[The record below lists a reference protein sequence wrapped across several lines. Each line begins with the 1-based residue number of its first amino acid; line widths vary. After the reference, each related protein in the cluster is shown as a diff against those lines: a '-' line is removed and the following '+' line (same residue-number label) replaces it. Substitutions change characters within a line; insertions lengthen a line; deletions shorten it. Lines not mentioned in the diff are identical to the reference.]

1 MNLRFL
7 IALFFLIV
15 LNHTA
20 SSQNNQNQTIELF
33 LQKEYPENEPGAVI
47 LIAKN
52 NDVIFKKALGLSHLK
67 KRKPLKTDMVF
78 QIGSMTKQF
87 TSAAILQLIES
98 GKVSLEDPIQKYVEY
113 FPIKEYPITIH
124 HLLSQTSGIPE
135 FFDVDE
141 EEMHLLAKEH
151 TPKQLID
158 YYKDEPLEF
167 EPGTKYQYSN
177 SNYPLLGVAIEKVS
191 GVSLKEYLRV
201 NIFEP
206 LGMTSTSL
214 WYDDEM
220 KKKKIAKG
228 YRNYKGSLIPSPE
241 IVGSVPYAAGA
252 IVSTVDDLHI
262 WNMELKNKSI
272 LTDFVVKNLITE
284 KLTKQG
290 SGTGYGYG
298 FFMKNL
304 LGNKTIQHG
313 GNLYGFTSYGLY
325 IPDENL
331 FVCILANKSM
341 ERTEE
346 VTNYLASVI
355 LGNPLDIQDKNQIQY
370 TVYEEFFGT
379 YQLKGESKLIEV
391 FMVDDVLVLDFPGAK
406 GTGTT
411 LTITDKDKMESKAAK
426 AKFQFTRNQEG
437 EIIGFTA
444 DQNGITEWEKIK

>member
-7 IALFFLIV
+7 IALFFSIII
-15 LNHTA
+15 NHTT

-33 LQKEYPENEPGAVI
+33 LQKEYPEDGPGAVI

-52 NDVIFKKALGLSHLK
+52 NNVIFKQAFGLSDIK
-67 KRKPLKTDMVF
+67 KRKPLTTDMIF

-87 TSAAILQLIES
+87 TSAAILQLIAS

-113 FPIKEYPITIH
+113 FPVKEYPITIH

-135 FFDVDE
+135 FFDIDE
-141 EEMHLLAKEH
+141 EEMYLLSQEH

-158 YYKDEPLEF
+158 YYKNEPLVF
-167 EPGTKYQYSN
+167 EPGTKFQYSN
-177 SNYPLLGVAIEKVS
+177 SNYPLLGVVIEKVS
-191 GVSLKEYLRV
+191 GVSLKEYMKA

-206 LGMTSTSL
+206 LEMSSSSL
-214 WYDDEM
+214 WYNDEM
-220 KKKKIAKG
+220 QKKRIAKG
-228 YRNYKGSLIPSPE
+228 YRSYKGSLMPSPA

-252 IVSTVDDLHI
+252 IVSTVDDLLK
-262 WNMELKNKSI
+262 WNMELKNKSM
-272 LTDFVVKNLITE
+272 LTDFVVEHLITE

-298 FFMKNL
+298 FFIKNL

-346 VTNYLASVI
+346 VANYLASVV

-370 TVYEEFFGT
+370 NIYQEFFGT
-379 YQLKGESKLIEV
+379 YQLKGASKLIEI

-406 GTGTT
+406 GTGTV
-411 LTITDKDKMESKAAK
+411 LTMTGKDKMESKAAK
-426 AKFQFTRNQEG
+426 AKFQFSRNQKG
-437 EIIGFTA
+437 EVIGFTA